1 MIQYGYSHSAKLI
14 YNLRY
19 AGIAD
24 AAGLD
29 YEKRLAS
36 LPRITIPSDF
46 DILTMDMLAVN
57 LSKAKQDQY
66 NPVIIAGMERDYV
79 EKLYGEDSDELKLI
93 KIISRLDPL
102 PNKTVDEKVI
112 IKDSYGCSEVDF
124 VLSCYINSFINQLVE
139 NDEYWLDKKLPEQR
153 KNLVQLAT
161 EKQAEIK
168 RSIVPITTDVRAF
181 A

>member
-1 MIQYGYSHSAKLI
+1 
-14 YNLRY
+14 
-19 AGIAD
+19 
-24 AAGLD
+24 
-29 YEKRLAS
+29 
-36 LPRITIPSDF
+36 
-46 DILTMDMLAVN
+46 MDMLAVN

-93 KIISRLDPL
+93 NIISRLDPL
-102 PNKTVDEKVI
+102 PNKSVDEKVI
-112 IKDSYGCSEVDF
+112 IKDSFGCSEVDF

-153 KNLVQLAT
+153 KNLLQLAT